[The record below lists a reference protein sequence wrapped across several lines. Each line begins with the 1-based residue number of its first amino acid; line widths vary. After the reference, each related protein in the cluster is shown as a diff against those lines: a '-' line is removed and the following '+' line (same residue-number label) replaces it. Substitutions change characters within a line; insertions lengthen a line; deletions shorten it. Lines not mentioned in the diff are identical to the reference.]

1 MTLETLRLYCDV
13 IRLQSFSRGAAAN
26 GVSQSAASQAIQ
38 QIEGELGALLIDRT
52 KRPFTVTPEGQRFH
66 ETSRAL
72 LQEFEKTKAEITQA
86 QHGPLTGTVRVASIY
101 SVGLHDMSR
110 HTQRFIS
117 LHPLA
122 KVRLDYLH
130 PQKVVQAV
138 MNDEVDLGI
147 ISYPRANRALA
158 VVLLRS
164 EPMAFVCPPGH
175 RLARRRAVAA
185 EDLRGEPFVAF
196 DPDLTIRKA
205 IDRFL
210 KHYNGKVN
218 VVMEFDNIET
228 IKQAIAIGA
237 GVSILPRPTVARE
250 LEARVLAAV
259 PLTPPEL
266 ERPVG
271 IIHRRNR
278 RLSPTVAR
286 FIDMLRPGSDGA
298 HG

>member
-38 QIEGELGALLIDRT
+38 QLEGDLDVPLLDRSR
-52 KRPFTVTPEGQRFH
+52 RPLVATEAGRVFFDACRD
-66 ETSRAL
+66 L
-72 LQEFEKTKAEITQA
+72 LAGFEKARAGLLASRERVE
-86 QHGPLTGTVRVASIY
+86 GTVRVAAIY

-138 MNDEVDLGI
+138 MNDEADLGI
-147 ISYPRANRALA
+147 ISYPRANRTLA

-175 RLARRRAVAA
+175 RLARRRGVAA

-218 VVMEFDNIET
+218 IVMEFDNIET

-237 GVSILPRPTVARE
+237 GVSILPRPTVVRE

-271 IIHRRNR
+271 IIYRRSR

-286 FIDMLRPGSDGA
+286 FIDMLRAGSDGS